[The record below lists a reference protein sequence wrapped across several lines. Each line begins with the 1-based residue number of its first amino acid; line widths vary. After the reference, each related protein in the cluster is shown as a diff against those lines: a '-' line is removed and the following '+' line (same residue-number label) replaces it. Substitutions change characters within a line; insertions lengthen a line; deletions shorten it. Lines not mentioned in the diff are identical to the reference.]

1 QAFVILNWQRDA
13 SEQTRVAVVDI
24 AQRRELL
31 AALMKSP
38 GPFYQHADGTFHS
51 DTAAFDEQAYLD
63 VLDGVTIYEITG
75 QIDFDTAG
83 KQLIELL
90 GI

>member
-1 QAFVILNWQRDA
+1 MIINWQRDA
-13 SEQTRVAVVDI
+13 TEETRVSAVDI

-63 VLDGVTIYEITG
+63 VLDSVTIYEVTG
-75 QIDFDTAG
+75 QIDFDAAG